1 MTINILLAAAL
12 LGAAAFFFIRRR
24 TRPAAPPGVDA
35 AGPPPSSALAA
46 LEHRRRA
53 LRALLPPSAAGAKA
67 WSAADLPMLQHIV
80 QTHLKV
86 EQHSRISFNDDGEM
100 QIDPSFKVFNVDLAY
115 ALGEALGEICR
126 ERLPSL
132 RWKLAADAAALPF
145 DIEQNPVYLA
155 HDRWEIGLPIYG
167 AVVRAVMRGQPV
179 DLQAIVDT
187 MVDRTRTLL
196 AEQELMAAHPVEDTA
211 PAALFAEVAPEAKKE
226 GRGAP

>member
-1 MTINILLAAAL
+1 MTIIILLAAAL
-12 LGAAAFFFIRRR
+12 LATAAFFIRRR
-24 TRPAAPPGVDA
+24 RRPAVPAGGGAPS
-35 AGPPPSSALAA
+35 PPPSAALAA
-46 LEHRRRA
+46 VEHRRRA
-53 LRALLPPSAAGAKA
+53 LRALLPQAALGAKA
-67 WSAADLPMLQHIV
+67 WSAADLPLLQQIA
-80 QTHLKV
+80 QTHLRV

-100 QIDPSFKVFNVDLAY
+100 QVEPSFKVFNVDLAY

-126 ERLPSL
+126 QKLPSL
-132 RWKLAADAAALPF
+132 RWKVAADGAALPF
-145 DIEQNPVYLA
+145 DVEQNPVYLV